1 MSSKSRCAFRNRQ
14 QIKDGQINY
23 LLGDL
28 EKNLEDYKAA
38 LELKEKQ
45 LSDAKKILLS
55 AKQSYDKTVA
65 ENRDLKAY
73 TKNLKQRFQS
83 MQQQQQIKFLEKQRN
98 YYQHKKPT
106 PKQYKKV
113 IYEEEDKSE
122 TELEQEED
130 EEFENEEVEKEP
142 EIKKGRAKRKEPS
155 GSNIFEYI
163 NKNAKRHK

>member
-1 MSSKSRCAFRNRQ
+1 MNRSKNTFRNKQ
-14 QIKDGQINY
+14 QIKDEQINY
-23 LLGDL
+23 LLGNL

-45 LSDAKKILLS
+45 LSDAKKILIS

-73 TKNLKQRFQS
+73 IENLKQRFQS
-83 MQQQQQIKFLEKQRN
+83 LHQQQQLHFLEKQRN
-98 YYQHKKPT
+98 YYQNKKLT
-106 PKQYKKV
+106 PKKYKKV
-113 IYEEEDKSE
+113 IYEEEESE
-122 TELEQEED
+122 PELEQEED
-130 EEFENEEVEKEP
+130 EEFENIEVEKEP
-142 EIKKGRAKRKEPS
+142 EIKKASSKRKEPS